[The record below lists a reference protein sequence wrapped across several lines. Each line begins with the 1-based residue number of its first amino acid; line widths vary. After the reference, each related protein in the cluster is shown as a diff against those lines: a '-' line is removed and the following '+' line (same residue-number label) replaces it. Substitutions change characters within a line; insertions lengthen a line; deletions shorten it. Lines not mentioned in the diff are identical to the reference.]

1 MIRNLITLSV
11 FLLLIACQNKESRVD
26 KIDSEPI
33 DLSVLPDMSIFHLP
47 SKWTNQD
54 GEDIELIDLQGKT
67 LVITMIYT
75 SCQASC
81 PRLIADMRHI
91 EKEIPKELEDKIQFV
106 FVSIDP
112 EIDTPERMRLFAKE
126 NKMEEDKWIFLR
138 GSEENTR
145 EFAAVLAVSYKAIS
159 PVDFSHSNIISVFD
173 KKGELVFQREG
184 LRVNNQSVI
193 DAIIKTTTDN

>member
-67 LVITMIYT
+67 LAITMIYT
-75 SCQASC
+75 SYQASC

-106 FVSIDP
+106 FV
-112 EIDTPERMRLFAKE
+112 R
-126 NKMEEDKWIFLR
+126 
-138 GSEENTR
+138 SEER
-145 EFAAVLAVSYKAIS
+145 
-159 PVDFSHSNIISVFD
+159 SVGIEC
-173 KKGELVFQREG
+173 K
-184 LRVNNQSVI
+184 
-193 DAIIKTTTDN
+193 

>member
-184 LRVNNQSVI
+184 LGVNNQSVI
-193 DAIIKTTTDN
+193 DAIIKTTTNN

>member
-67 LVITMIYT
+67 LAITMIYT

-184 LRVNNQSVI
+184 LGVNNQSVI
-193 DAIIKTTTDN
+193 DAIIKTTTNN